1 MRAAL
6 KGVRQS
12 LRRFVAASQ
21 QSVFTPLRAQDKDLF
36 GRQDPYCVVTCG
48 SQTFR
53 TRTAKDAG
61 RNPVWNETFRFNV
74 LNENEVVLLVKD
86 EDVVRDDVIGTARIS
101 LARARV
107 QHSEKVN
114 APVIAPKSGKNYG

>member
-1 MRAAL
+1 M
-6 KGVRQS
+6 
-12 LRRFVAASQ
+12 
-21 QSVFTPLRAQDKDLF
+21 DWF

-61 RNPVWNETFRFNV
+61 RNPVWNETFRFNI